1 MNGEQ
6 SNINIYKDEIYRALN
21 SLALNKTP
29 GNDGLPVEFYV
40 ENWDII
46 SDEIVELYSTILNE
60 GYLGKSQR
68 KGIIILIPKSRDE
81 LSLLNYRPISLLC
94 TDYKILSK
102 IFAERIKSVLKKV
115 IHNKQFCGMFGQ

>member
-40 ENWDII
+40 GNWEII
-46 SDEIVELYSTILNE
+46 SDDIVELYSTILNE

-102 IFAERIKSVLKKV
+102 IFAERIKSVFKKV